1 VTIRCAVLAANCRL
15 QRSERVLGLAMSALS
30 EAPIWISGILLVG
43 GMTLLSMVGLIL
55 VRRRVALEQLRTNNE
70 VAGFKFATV
79 GVLYAVLLAFAVL
92 VVWERV
98 NRAEEHVAQEAG
110 AAAAIYRLAAGL
122 GDQEGASLRDSMTAY
137 LKAAIAKDWPA
148 MARGEQSPI
157 ANLALNDVYAAALR
171 YRPVEQRSAVV
182 LTAVLHQLD
191 LITEARRARILVASG
206 IVPGV
211 IWLVLLG
218 GALVTIGFTYFFG
231 TENLRA
237 QMLMTGA
244 LSLLIFSGLLIII
257 AIDHPFAG
265 TVRIEPES
273 LALVLKDFGGA
284 SSH

>member
-1 VTIRCAVLAANCRL
+1 MT
-15 QRSERVLGLAMSALS
+15 ALS
-30 EAPIWISGILLVG
+30 EAPLWITGILLVG
-43 GMTLLSMVGLIL
+43 GMTLLSMAGLIL
-55 VRRRVALEQLRTNNE
+55 VRRWIGLDRLRTNNE

-92 VVWERV
+92 VVWEKF
-98 NRAEEHVAQEAG
+98 NRAEENVAQEAG
-110 AAAAIYRLAAGL
+110 GAATIYRLAAGL
-122 GDQEGASLRDSMTAY
+122 GDQEGAGLRDSMTAY
-137 LKAAIAKDWPA
+137 LKAAITEDWPA
-148 MARGEQSPI
+148 TAGGEPSLI
-157 ANLALNDVYAAALR
+157 ANQALNNVYAATLR
-171 YRPVEQRSAVV
+171 YRPADQRGAVV

-191 LITEARRARILVASG
+191 LITDARRARIVVASG
-206 IVPGV
+206 TVPGV

-257 AIDHPFAG
+257 AIDRPFAG
-265 TVRIEPES
+265 TVRIEPEA
-273 LALVLKDFGGA
+273 LALVLMDFGGR